1 MSMHGIVHLHLILN
15 LFIKKLRNM
24 NFKLFAAI
32 FVLFAGLT
40 LVSCQKTAKADDAA
54 TENLTT
60 DAQNAKA
67 DSKVAPRGK
76 TETAKKATK
85 TSSSP
90 LPDGPTTSVKFEEM
104 AYDFGTI
111 MEGEKVRHSYK
122 FTNTGDEILVITNAK
137 ASCGCTVPNY
147 SDGPIKPGESGE
159 ITVEYSAR
167 KIGTPEGKPESKRV
181 TVTAN
186 TNPPNT
192 YLTIKGKVKKEAAS

>member
-1 MSMHGIVHLHLILN
+1 
-15 LFIKKLRNM
+15 M

-54 TENLTT
+54 TEDVSLTADT
-60 DAQNAKA
+60 KAKT
-67 DSKVAPRGK
+67 DSKVSPLGK
-76 TETAKKATK
+76 TEPAQKQQ

-90 LPDGPTTSVKFEEM
+90 LPDGPTTTMKFEEM
-104 AYDFGTI
+104 SYDFGTV

-147 SDGPIKPGESGE
+147 SDGPIKPGDTGE

-167 KIGTPEGKPESKRV
+167 KIGTPEGKPESKRI

-192 YLTIKGKVKKEAAS
+192 YLTIKGKVKKDA

>member
-1 MSMHGIVHLHLILN
+1 MQGKVPLHLILN

-60 DAQNAKA
+60 DANTAKA
-67 DSKVAPRGK
+67 DSKVAPIGK
-76 TETAKKATK
+76 TEPAKQAK
-85 TSSSP
+85 TSTSI
-90 LPDGPTTSVKFEEM
+90 LPDGPTTTVKFEEM

-147 SDGPIKPGESGE
+147 SDGPIKPGETGE

-167 KIGTPEGKPESKRV
+167 KIGTPEGKPESKRI

-192 YLTIKGKVKKEAAS
+192 YLTIKGKVKKDA